1 MDIPVRVAAELD
13 EPGLEE
19 LLDVQFGVAVFNG
32 GLGIH
37 SAAASR
43 ANRNSRNFRV
53 LSSIRFWESR

>member
-1 MDIPVRVAAELD
+1 MRALKIDAIMEMGIPVRVAAELD
-13 EPGLEE
+13 
-19 LLDVQFGVAVFNG
+19 GVAVFNG